1 MKEYSFTLLLL
12 HGSIYYLLL
21 HYTIVIIANIPGEKN
36 IFKKKFPLRFQDYY
50 RLSLNKKS

>member
-12 HGSIYYLLL
+12 RGSIYYLLL
-21 HYTIVIIANIPGEKN
+21 HYTIVIIANVPGEKN
-36 IFKKKFPLRFQDYY
+36 IFKKKFPLRFQDYC